1 MEMMR
6 GWTSEVGLG
15 WMEGEVLRFGED
27 GGRGGC
33 WDGVGCDGIG
43 WDLWGWEGLGSDGV
57 GEWGDGVGG
66 ELAMGATIGSD

>member
-1 MEMMR
+1 MVGHPRAKVGLGWMEM
-6 GWTSEVGLG
+6 G

-43 WDLWGWEGLGSDGV
+43 WDLWG
-57 GEWGDGVGG
+57 
-66 ELAMGATIGSD
+66 